1 MALANK
7 MLGKEILKSHNLNDT
22 NQIVSEIDADV
33 VSLIGVL
40 EHVQYPT
47 EFLKNIK
54 KNKKIKYLFISVPT
68 FSLSVFFEMVFSKYY
83 AKTVIRRS
91 YSSIY

>member
-40 EHVQYPT
+40 ERAIPYRV
-47 EFLKNIK
+47 LNIK
-54 KNKKIKYLFISVPT
+54 KNKENKVFIY
-68 FSLSVFFEMVFSKYY
+68 FC
-83 AKTVIRRS
+83 S
-91 YSSIY
+91 YI